1 MWTLSSGR
9 WNATRRRGSSLF
21 LLFSHTSDESFV
33 KRTRSGVWL
42 FCVVFFA
49 DPGCVRCANR
59 ALLPMLISSSRPPPA
74 VLFQSSGAERHL
86 ALRENHSLPAH
97 LGRVLPM
104 TADATPRRKAAM
116 FASLTSD
123 LRWRRPVPLGT
134 RRLDYSLNNSRKLRP
149 LNQPPLEL
157 QFPAC
162 QTDKRV
168 AASGKELRVPS
179 SSSPRPGW
187 RWLAHSVGVQ
197 IPSLPPNSRPPDS
210 RNFIPPFLPNGHCP
224 RALGNHFR

>member
-1 MWTLSSGR
+1 
-9 WNATRRRGSSLF
+9 
-21 LLFSHTSDESFV
+21 
-33 KRTRSGVWL
+33 
-42 FCVVFFA
+42 
-49 DPGCVRCANR
+49 
-59 ALLPMLISSSRPPPA
+59 
-74 VLFQSSGAERHL
+74 
-86 ALRENHSLPAH
+86 
-97 LGRVLPM
+97 M

-168 AASGKELRVPS
+168 AASGALQSKLQS
-179 SSSPRPGW
+179 SGAERHRAPT
-187 RWLAHSVGVQ
+187 GVAVA
-197 IPSLPPNSRPPDS
+197 
-210 RNFIPPFLPNGHCP
+210 
-224 RALGNHFR
+224 RATL